1 MAHYVQNRT
10 SEIVSTAMVAGRS
23 LDNRWV
29 TMELDK
35 ILTNTKLR
43 ENQHM
48 KKGKNGYREHISEDS
63 KRRASELEKNGQIY
77 KSHSQ
82 PSSRKS
88 KLLIKWAELEPYPNI
103 GLIKGVDDRR
113 LEKNDNESAKTMR
126 TRQSDAAFDKRV
138 RINDER
144 KQGKR
149 RGK

>member
-1 MAHYVQNRT
+1 MKALRTDMEKIVLRAKHHQQQAEGGVQEMAHCAQNRT
-10 SEIVSTAMVAGRS
+10 FGIVSTAMAAGWS
-23 LDNRWV
+23 LENRWV

-88 KLLIKWAELEPYPNI
+88 KLLIK
-103 GLIKGVDDRR
+103 
-113 LEKNDNESAKTMR
+113 
-126 TRQSDAAFDKRV
+126 
-138 RINDER
+138 
-144 KQGKR
+144 
-149 RGK
+149 